1 MHITDEL
8 KKYYDTMRDPLK
20 NERYN
25 RVAAKVAADM
35 ERFMSENPKAT
46 PLQQKSQLH
55 ASVAEHFEPIV
66 FKGSPFFY
74 EMGVRPAASWGFGG
88 IGAPY
93 YRRRESAV
101 YADASV
107 SAARRRFDLFCA
119 QIAWDKATPAFL
131 DYKNHVSL
139 YRIPTPGFDTDHN
152 SIGYREILSFGL
164 ETIIEKIN
172 ARLADPTLD
181 ASALEFCAC
190 AKMSLEAVLKIAE
203 KFAIAAEAMLPECE
217 SEQERKYMRM
227 MASAASRVP
236 KKGAESFYEG
246 LATIWFMREITG
258 SLEYLGVSV
267 LGQIDMM
274 LADLYEKD
282 IANGA
287 LTKEEARELIYLWL
301 IPTDIRFTADTSPWP
316 ETSTCLA
323 LGGCDGS
330 GAPVFNDIT
339 RMIIEVH
346 SEHHLIAPKLNL
358 RYSKNS
364 PDAYIDLISEH
375 AIKGHNN
382 FALSCD
388 DVIIPALMR
397 AGASEEDA
405 RAYLNGGCQ
414 ETMIEGKGHS
424 AGAYLYV
431 LLPAILDLSLNECEV
446 EAVLQDAAAMRRM
459 PEIIEEAE
467 SFEIFYEKLLAN
479 LKKIVGNAVSDEV
492 IIGKRQKEINPC
504 PLFSSLHEGCIE
516 SGKDYTEGGA
526 KYNFSTIC
534 LCGIATLADSVYVI
548 KRLVYEDKV
557 ITLSE
562 LRRAL
567 LNNWEGSEDLRMQ
580 CIRLPK
586 YGHGNEEA
594 DLVAKRLIADLN
606 TFVTSLENERGGK
619 NILSTFAYYFHKN
632 VAQCVRATA
641 DGRAAGD
648 FLSQG
653 ISASILAKTRSA
665 TEILET
671 IATVGYNELSGI
683 SVADLMLNEG
693 IGRENMSAIIRAY
706 GASGCPNLQ
715 LNVMSREKLIEAQK
729 SPAEYAQLI
738 VRVSGV
744 SVYFVNLEKSRQ
756 DEIIGRSYCN
766 AG

>member
-8 KKYYDTMRDPLK
+8 KKYYETMTDPLK

-25 RVAAKVAADM
+25 RVAAKVGADM
-35 ERFMSENPKAT
+35 ERFMSENPSAS
-46 PLQQKSQLH
+46 PIQQKSQLH

-74 EMGVRPAASWGFGG
+74 EMGVRHASSWGFGL
-88 IGAPY
+88 IGKPY
-93 YRRRESAV
+93 VERRKSAV
-101 YADASV
+101 CADREVAE
-107 SAARRRFDLFCA
+107 ARRRFDLFCA
-119 QIAWDKATPAFL
+119 QIGVTNGKVAFL
-131 DYKNHVSL
+131 DHTKHVSF
-139 YRIPTPGFDTDHN
+139 YRMPGPGFDSDHN
-152 SIGYREILSFGL
+152 SIGYREILSLGI
-164 ETIIEKIN
+164 EAIIEKIN
-172 ARLADPTLD
+172 ARLLDPSLD
-181 ASALEFCAC
+181 AAAREFCTC
-190 AKMSLEAVLKIAE
+190 AKMSLASVLKIAE
-203 KFAIAAEAMLPECE
+203 KFADAAEKMLPLCE
-217 SEQERKYMRM
+217 TEREKKYMQM
-227 MASAASRVP
+227 MASAARRVP
-236 KKGAESFYEG
+236 RYPIESFYEG
-246 LATIWFMREITG
+246 LAAIWFMREITG

-274 LADLYEKD
+274 LAEVYERD
-282 IANGA
+282 IASGA
-287 LTKEEARELIYLWL
+287 LTKEEAKELIYLWL
-301 IPTDIRFTADTSPWP
+301 IPTDIKFAADTSPWP
-316 ETSTCLA
+316 ESSTCLA

-330 GAPVFNDIT
+330 GVPVFNDIT

-388 DVIIPALMR
+388 DVIIPSLMR
-397 AGASEEDA
+397 AGISEVDA

-414 ETMIEGKGHS
+414 ETMVEGKGHT

-431 LLPAILDLSLNECEV
+431 LLPSVLDLSLNECEV
-446 EAVLQDAAAMRRM
+446 AAVLQDAAAMRRM
-459 PEIIEEAE
+459 PIVIEEAE
-467 SFEIFYEKLLAN
+467 SFEIFYEKLLSN
-479 LKKIVGNAVSDEV
+479 LKKIIGNAVGDEV
-492 IIGKRQKEINPC
+492 VMGKRQKEINPC

-534 LCGIATLADSVYVI
+534 LCGIATLADSVYAI

-567 LNNWEGSEDLRMQ
+567 LNNWEGAEDLRMQ
-580 CIRLPK
+580 CLRLPK

-594 DLVAKRLIADLN
+594 DAVAKRVIADLN
-606 TFVTSLENERGGK
+606 AFVTSLENERGGK

-671 IATVGYNELSGI
+671 IGTVGYHELSGI

-693 IGRENMSAIIRAY
+693 VSRENMSAIIRAF

-715 LNVMSREKLIEAQK
+715 LNVMSKEKLIEAQK